1 MDDVAVSEA
10 GGSEGPPVELAG
22 ELVTASPDA
31 IVVVDDLGAVLF
43 ASAAVQTLFGYR
55 PEELVGWPM
64 ELLVP
69 ESLRGLHAAH
79 RRRYAHH
86 PSSRPMGAGLRLSG
100 QRKDGTTFPIDV
112 GLSPLSGGRVAAFV
126 RDASA
131 WTRVQRRLQ
140 ATNQLTQAVLAGGSI
155 EELMQAAAREARLL
169 LDADGALVTDIDAED
184 PESGVVLAADAP
196 DDTRLEKLIG
206 TSFRTRGH
214 RVPWQV
220 GMRRPALFDRLDAA
234 AGAGEP
240 GAGAP
245 GAGAPS
251 RLPFLD
257 LGQGPVATVA
267 LSQLRGRLQ
276 HLTVVRA
283 AGRATFDG
291 QDGTMLS
298 EYAVAADVATRLGE
312 SRLELEK
319 LSIVGE
325 HGRIARDLHDTV
337 IQRLFATGMSIQSV
351 LPLLSGLPRE
361 RVSEAVAELDTTI
374 AEIRTTIFGLQQA
387 STDPDQLRSRVLAVA
402 AEAASQ
408 LGFRPRVAF
417 DGPVDTL
424 ADQQVADNLLK
435 VLREALSNVARHAQ
449 ASTADVVV
457 AVTAATLTLT
467 VSDDGVGPPT
477 APSAGNGLRNLAE
490 RAEALGGS
498 LQLSRRTTGGTRLQ
512 WNASLQRA

>member
-10 GGSEGPPVELAG
+10 RGSEGSLVELG
-22 ELVTASPDA
+22 NELVTASPDA
-31 IVVVDDLGAVLF
+31 IVVVDDDGVVVF

-55 PEELVGWPM
+55 PEELVGRPM
-64 ELLVP
+64 EMLVP
-69 ESLRGLHAAH
+69 EPLRGLHAAH

-100 QRKDGTTFPIDV
+100 QRKDGTTFPVDV
-112 GLSPLSGGRVAAFV
+112 GLSPLSAGRAAAFV

-169 LDADGALVTDIDAED
+169 LDADGALVTDIDAHD
-184 PESGVVLAADAP
+184 LESGVVLAVDAP
-196 DDTRLEKLIG
+196 DDARLETLAG
-206 TSFRTRGH
+206 ARFRTRGH

-220 GMRRPALFDRLDAA
+220 GMRRPALFDRLDAS
-234 AGAGEP
+234 AGADEPGRAGGGEP
-240 GAGAP
+240 
-245 GAGAPS
+245 S
-251 RLPFLD
+251 HLPFLD
-257 LGQGPVATVA
+257 VGQGPVASVA
-267 LSQLRGRLQ
+267 LSQLGGRLQ
-276 HLTVVRA
+276 HLSVVRS
-283 AGRATFDG
+283 AGRPSFDG
-291 QDGTMLS
+291 HDGTMLS
-298 EYAVAADVATRLGE
+298 EYAVAADVAMRLGE
-312 SRLELEK
+312 SRLELEN

-361 RVSEAVAELDTTI
+361 RVGEAVAELDTTI

-387 STDPDQLRSRVLAVA
+387 SANPDQLRSRVLAVA
-402 AEAASQ
+402 AEAAPQ

-424 ADQQVADNLLK
+424 TDPQVADNLLK
-435 VLREALSNVARHAQ
+435 VLREALSNVARHAR
-449 ASTADVVV
+449 ASAADVVV
-457 AVTAATLTLT
+457 SVTVAALTLT

-477 APSAGNGLRNLAE
+477 APSAGNGLRNLSE

-498 LQLSRRTTGGTRLQ
+498 LQLSRRPTGGTRLQ
-512 WNASLQRA
+512 WSALLDRH